1 MNNTSITPKI
11 QNFLQLEVF
20 LFFSIFLVFAFLFYK
35 FFLKDIGNK
44 RHTNLKDRFLKT
56 TIYLIISAVTAA
68 LHWLIFENVT
78 GPIANMAAYYTAII
92 SLFAGAIVVVKSSQV
107 LAYLILFYQ
116 NISQGIP
123 RLIVNLLTV
132 IVSIVVITYLASEI
146 LAIHL
151 TTMLAT
157 SAVFSLVLGLA
168 LQDTLGNLFSGVAMQ
183 IGQPYKI
190 GDWIEINTE
199 SKKWL
204 GQVQEITW
212 RATFL
217 STFADEWLMI
227 PNKTIAQSQII
238 ILSNA
243 FKPVRQSLTF
253 RFSFDQDIS
262 KAKQVLTEAVQS
274 VSGVMIDP
282 GARPLV
288 TETTESWITLKIFY
302 SIDDFSLKYRIADQA
317 FEKSIE
323 ALRHAQIRLESHKI
337 KIQNTSG

>member
-1 MNNTSITPKI
+1 MINISITSKI
-11 QNFLQLEVF
+11 QFFLQLETF
-20 LFFSIFLVFAFLFYK
+20 SFFAIFLLLSFSFYK
-35 FFLKDIGNK
+35 IFLKGIGSK

-56 TIYLIISAVTAA
+56 TIYLVISAVSAT
-68 LHWLIFENVT
+68 LHWIVYENAT
-78 GPIANMAAYYTAII
+78 GPVANMAAYYTAIV
-92 SLFAGAIVVVKSSQV
+92 SLFAGAIVVVKSSQI

-132 IVSIVVITYLASEI
+132 IVSIVVVTYLASEI

-190 GDWIEINTE
+190 GDWVEINTD

-204 GQVQEITW
+204 GQIQEITW
-212 RATFL
+212 RATFI

-238 ILSNA
+238 ILSNTY
-243 FKPVRQSLTF
+243 KPVRQSLTF
-253 RFSFDQDIS
+253 RFSFDQNINQ
-262 KAKQVLTEAVQS
+262 AKQILTDAVQAIP
-274 VSGVMIDP
+274 GIMTDP
-282 GARPLV
+282 AVRPLV

-317 FEKSIE
+317 FEKCIE
-323 ALRHAQIRLESHKI
+323 ALRRSNVHLESNRI
-337 KIQNTSG
+337 KIQNT